1 MKAKD
6 SNLAV
11 GRTKPQYEL
20 TPKERQVIEAHLARR
35 EEAAPLPMQTVSTTS
50 GVTNLADDHP
60 EPVLGASL
68 TMEALGLTRVP
79 ELTALLQNVVDL
91 TQKDRKADEYGINQ
105 MLAQIAAIEPRDGIE
120 AMLATQ
126 MVAVHNAMLKS
137 ARALRGS
144 ETIPQQDSNGN
155 LVNKL
160 ARTFAAQVEAL
171 KRYRTGGQQKVTVE
185 HVTVNEGGQA
195 IVGNVEAGG
204 GGRDEI
210 RHQPHATGSSLLGA

>member
-11 GRTKPQYEL
+11 GCTKPRYEL
-20 TPKERQVIEAHLARR
+20 TPEERPVIEAHLARLSR
-35 EEAAPLPMQTVSTTS
+35 TAPLPRQTVSTKS
-50 GVTNLADDHP
+50 GIASLADDHP
-60 EPVLGASL
+60 EPLLGRSL
-68 TMEALGLTRVP
+68 TMEILGLTRAP
-79 ELTALLQNVVDL
+79 EMAALLQNVADL
-91 TQKDRKADEYGINQ
+91 TQKDGKADEHGVNQ
-105 MLAQIAAIEPRDGIE
+105 MLAQIAAIEPRDGVE

-126 MVAVHNAMLKS
+126 MVAVHNAMLNS
-137 ARALRGS
+137 ARHLRVS
-144 ETIPQQDSNGN
+144 ETFQQRDSNGN

-160 ARTFAAQVEAL
+160 ARTFASQVEAL

-204 GGRDEI
+204 GGTR
-210 RHQPHATGSSLLGA
+210 